1 MAAGVILP
9 TLWRSIISIVV
20 AALLVGGT
28 FMVITMVGMQE
39 ARARAEDDATVIL
52 AQMTAGFAFGQ
63 LAGPVVSAAL
73 GRITADA
80 SFALSYA
87 MRLAA
92 ASLIASAM
100 YLSYENRERNRIKE
114 H

>member
-1 MAAGVILP
+1 MCRLKPPSSIKLNNVQRAA
-9 TLWRSIISIVV
+9 RNR
-20 AALLVGGT
+20 
-28 FMVITMVGMQE
+28 F
-39 ARARAEDDATVIL
+39 L

-63 LAGPVVSAAL
+63 LAEPVVSAAL

-80 SFALSYA
+80 SFALSYT
-87 MRLAA
+87 MLLAA
-92 ASLIASAM
+92 TSLIASAM

>member
-1 MAAGVILP
+1 
-9 TLWRSIISIVV
+9 
-20 AALLVGGT
+20 
-28 FMVITMVGMQE
+28 
-39 ARARAEDDATVIL
+39 
-52 AQMTAGFAFGQ
+52 
-63 LAGPVVSAAL
+63 VSAAL

-87 MRLAA
+87 MLLAA